1 MGRQAIDK
9 HSTPLSATALRPRP
23 APSHPSPNPKVI
35 PRSTALTRSPSLTSR
50 SRRPPHSHTRAA
62 SEYGAVLD
70 MVVDRAS
77 TAGFLVVLGVLYPQ
91 HLFVF
96 QALLAL
102 DFTSHWMHMKRYAR
116 VSCARAPAGGHMS
129 AGNTRPPPQHMA
141 TPGVVRK
148 GTMRW
153 FCGLYDGAHDGCI
166 SRTHGTFRAW
176 HIQGRA
182 HAAAGAPKERAHK
195 GRALVACHSAGACL
209 FWRVQ
214 VSRWPRLALKMHW
227 TLPGTH

>member
-1 MGRQAIDK
+1 MQSLTGSSAPVAISSASRSTTLMACSHGCSIRVRGCVWNMVLCVCVGASSYRQTQHASFRD
-9 HSTPLSATALRPRP
+9 SPPLTTHPFASEPQSQ
-23 APSHPSPNPKVI
+23 SHPQEHRINS
-35 PRSTALTRSPSLTSR
+35 LPSLTSR
-50 SRRPPHSHTRAA
+50 SRRPPHSHNRAA

-129 AGNTRPPPQHMA
+129 AGNTRSPPRPTTYA
-141 TPGVVRK
+141 
-148 GTMRW
+148 
-153 FCGLYDGAHDGCI
+153 
-166 SRTHGTFRAW
+166 SRGSEGH
-176 HIQGRA
+176 
-182 HAAAGAPKERAHK
+182 HAMV
-195 GRALVACHSAGACL
+195 LWVA
-209 FWRVQ
+209 
-214 VSRWPRLALKMHW
+214 
-227 TLPGTH
+227 